1 MSFLSERR
9 DARQAELQG
18 LVDQYNEKQ
27 KELGLLADEI
37 KAVNGAVKELNEQVK
52 EEEAA
57 AAGGEAC
64 PA

>member
-1 MSFLSERR
+1 MSVLTERR

-27 KELGLLADEI
+27 KGLNEMAEEI
-37 KAVNGAVKELNEQVK
+37 KSGNGAVKELNAQVK
-52 EEEAA
+52 EEE
-57 AAGGEAC
+57 GENC

>member
-1 MSFLSERR
+1 MSVLSERR
-9 DARQAELQG
+9 DSRQVELQG

-27 KELGLLADEI
+27 KEINALTDEI

-52 EEEAA
+52 DEEAV
-57 AAGGEAC
+57 GGEAC

>member
-1 MSFLSERR
+1 MSLLSERR
-9 DARQAELQG
+9 DSRQAELQG

-37 KAVNGAVKELNEQVK
+37 KAVNGAVKELIEQVK
-52 EEEAA
+52 DEEA